1 MRSIPGPRGDR
12 ERKEEAGRRRGSS
25 GTNKRG
31 ESVKRYLRLFALV
44 GVLALT
50 AAACAEE
57 AAQQAPGQQG
67 QQVQRGGTL
76 LAGLE
81 SDVDAAFD
89 PQKEYYSVTWGFYH
103 CCLLRTLVTTPP
115 VPSGD
120 GGNELLPDLATELP
134 TVSED
139 GLTYT
144 FTIREG
150 LNFAPPY
157 QDTPITADTFINAM
171 EREADPKAEAGY
183 PFYYSVIE
191 GFDEFGE
198 GEADTI
204 SGMTAVD
211 DQTLEVTLT
220 RPAGDFP
227 FRMMMPAAAPIP
239 EGAADG
245 HEKDYGRFL
254 ISSGPY
260 MFEGADQ
267 AEQPPTEEFPGY
279 EPNRSIV
286 LVRNPSWDPDTD
298 DIRSAFLDR
307 MEAQIGLTTDDMAL
321 QIDNGD
327 LHINLDGV
335 PPPQQIQ
342 QYQADPER
350 SDQVFSFVGDGVYYV
365 SMNIAEPPFDDVHVR
380 RALNFAL
387 DKAGLLQIRG
397 GPLFGEPAGHSI
409 TNPLT
414 NDLLADYD
422 PFATENSAG
431 DLEAAQEEMRQ
442 SAYDTDGDGVCDDP
456 VCENIVSA
464 TDEADPY
471 PDQSALIQQNLE
483 GLGLTLDVTTFE
495 RTTMYDKCNDPG
507 AHVALCLGP
516 GWFKDYSDATTF
528 GEPLFGSAAVG
539 PESCCNYSLVG
550 APADIL
556 EEAGYDVTEVPSVDE
571 DFQACDAME
580 LGDERYQCW
589 ADFDQKITEEI
600 VPWVPIN
607 FISDVFIP
615 GDAVV
620 NFNYDQFSGQPALSE
635 MGLAGGGGSA

>member
-1 MRSIPGPRGDR
+1 
-12 ERKEEAGRRRGSS
+12 
-25 GTNKRG
+25 
-31 ESVKRYLRLFALV
+31 VKRYLRLVALV
-44 GVLALT
+44 GVLALA
-50 AAACAEE
+50 AAACGEE
-57 AAQQAPGQQG
+57 PTEPTQPA
-67 QQVQRGGTL
+67 QQVQQGGTL

-115 VPSGD
+115 TTSENGGD
-120 GGNELLPDLATELP
+120 DLQPDLATDLP
-134 TVSED
+134 EVSED

-144 FTIREG
+144 FTIKEG

-171 EREADPKAEAGY
+171 EREADPKVGAGY

-191 GFDEFGE
+191 GFDDFSE
-198 GEADTI
+198 GNADSI

-211 DQTLEVTLT
+211 DLTLEITLT

-227 FRMMMPAAAPIP
+227 YRMMMPAAAPIP

-245 HEKDYGRFL
+245 KEKDYGRYL

-260 MFEGADQ
+260 MFEGADA
-267 AEQPPTEEFPGY
+267 AEQPPAEPFPGY

-286 LVRNPSWDPDTD
+286 LVRNPSWSSDTD
-298 DIRSAFLDR
+298 ELRDANLDR
-307 MEAQIGLTTDDMAL
+307 IEVQIGLTTDDMAL

-327 LHINLDGV
+327 LDLNLDGV

-350 SDQVFSFVGDGVYYV
+350 QDQVFSFVGDGVYYI
-365 SMNIAEPPFDDVHVR
+365 SMNVAEPPFDDVHVR
-380 RALNFAL
+380 RALNFAT

-397 GPLFGEPAGHSI
+397 GPLFGEPATHAI

-422 PFATENSAG
+422 PFPSENDSG
-431 DLEAAQEEMRQ
+431 DLEAAQAEMAQ
-442 SAYDTDGDGVCDDP
+442 SAYDSDGDGVCDDP

-495 RTTMYDKCNDPG
+495 RTTMYDKCNDPS

-539 PESCCNYSLVG
+539 PDSCCNYSLVG

-556 EEAGYDVTEVPSVDE
+556 REAGYNVTEVPSVDA
-571 DFQACDAME
+571 DFAACDE
-580 LGDERYQCW
+580 LDIGDERFECW
-589 ADFDQKITEEI
+589 ADFDRKITEEI

-607 FISDVFIP
+607 FARDVFIA
-615 GDAVV
+615 GDRVV
-620 NFNYDQFSGQPALSE
+620 NFGYDQFSGQPTLSQ
-635 MGLAGGGGSA
+635 MGVAGGGA